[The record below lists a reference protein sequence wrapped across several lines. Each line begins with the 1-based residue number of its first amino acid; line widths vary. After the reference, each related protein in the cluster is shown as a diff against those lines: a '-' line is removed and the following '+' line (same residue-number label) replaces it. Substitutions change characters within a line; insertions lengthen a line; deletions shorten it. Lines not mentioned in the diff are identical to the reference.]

1 MSHGGSYSAAS
12 GTCETSEP
20 GGEWFIP
27 WHLACQING
36 KCKP

>member
-1 MSHGGSYSAAS
+1 MSRDANSCAAS
-12 GTCETSEP
+12 GTRETSEP

-27 WHLACQING
+27 MHLACQING